1 MTIPEDFLHEETRQ
15 GYTISKE
22 MKEVWAVSMDLAQK
36 LIEVCQRH
44 GLQCWMDSGTL
55 LGAVRE
61 GGFIPWDDDID
72 FVMLRKDYDKLV
84 KIADDEFKAPY
95 FFQTTYSDKKH
106 YCGHAQLR
114 NTSTTALVRS
124 EIDAKKEHCQGI
136 FVDIFVLDGFI
147 ENPVLRFLHR
157 TTTMLI
163 RKTIH
168 GQLRTA
174 KENTTWGRKMGSC
187 FSKLIGC
194 VVSYRKLF
202 RWYEAL
208 FRRVD
213 ADHCKRISVSSYRY
227 STHRRIRLRDSY
239 REMVWIP
246 FEGQMYPAP
255 NNTDDALRCYF
266 GADYMT
272 PRHEPTAHGEMYL
285 DAHTP
290 YTESLELLR
299 QKTELFDERI
309 AKLYHFSP
317 EIVAQK
323 G

>member
-15 GYTISKE
+15 GYTISHE
-22 MKEVWAVSMDLAQK
+22 MKEVWAVSIDIANK

-44 GLQCWMDSGTL
+44 KLQCWMDSGTL

-72 FVMLRKDYDKLV
+72 FVMLRKDYDRLV
-84 KIADDEFKAPY
+84 AVADKEFQSPY
-95 FFQTTYSDKKH
+95 FFQTTLSDHQH

-114 NTSTTALVRS
+114 RTDTTALCRA
-124 EIDAKKEHCQGI
+124 ELDKTQDYCRGI

-174 KENTTWGRKMGSC
+174 EENTTWGRKMGTC
-187 FSKLIGC
+187 FSKAIGC
-194 VVSYRKLF
+194 VVSHRHLF
-202 RWYEAL
+202 RWYEAM
-208 FRRVD
+208 FRMVD
-213 ADHCKRISVSSYRY
+213 ADKHKRVSVSSYRY

-239 REMVWIP
+239 REMVWMP
-246 FEGQMYPAP
+246 FEGQTYPAP

-266 GADYMT
+266 GPDYMT

-290 YTESLELLR
+290 YPESLERLH
-299 QKTELFDERI
+299 QHPELFDERI
-309 AKLYHFSP
+309 ARLYHT
-317 EIVAQK
+317 
-323 G
+323 